1 MKSTQKEGKEKVL
14 LVIVDF
20 KNDRQRWPVQEVLEE
35 MEDLIAGCGGEVI
48 ERMICPLE
56 KASATYL
63 IGSGRVQDIAAAVS
77 HLKIDTVVFSY
88 DLRGSQQ
95 RNLEETIKTK
105 TIDRTQLILDIFAR
119 HATSKEGKMQV
130 ELAQLEYLLPR
141 LVGHG
146 IELSRLGGGI
156 GTLGPGE
163 TKLEM
168 DRRRIAERIARLRH
182 ELKEVTTQRAL
193 KRKQRKD
200 KGVPAVALVGYTNA
214 GKSTLMNT
222 LTQADQLTRETLFTT
237 LDSLSRQ
244 FLLPNHQKIIISDT
258 VGFMHDLPH
267 HLIEAF
273 KATLEEVR
281 EADLLLHVIDVS
293 HPHFHHLRDAVKVV
307 LKELDSSEKPTVV
320 VFNKIDRLPA
330 GFLWPEAPRGE
341 EENRQGLDQFQG
353 GQNHTV
359 CISAK
364 TGENV
369 PILVENISR
378 MLSSMVEEINVDI
391 PINRMDL
398 VNLAH
403 EQGQVYSVK
412 YYADT
417 VNIRALVPTQVAGK
431 FYKYDI
437 HSRKEG

>member
-1 MKSTQKEGKEKVL
+1 MYQEGKEKVL

-20 KNDRQRWPVQEVLEE
+20 KNDRQRWPAQEVLEE

-168 DRRRIAERIARLRH
+168 DRRRIGERITRLRH

-200 KGVPAVALVGYTNA
+200 KGVPTVALVGYTNA

-222 LTQADQLTRETLFTT
+222 LTRANQVTRETLFTT
-237 LDSLSRQ
+237 LDSLARQ
-244 FLLPNHQKIIISDT
+244 FVLPNHQKIIISDT
-258 VGFMHDLPH
+258 VGFMHELPH

-293 HPHFHHLRDAVKVV
+293 HPHFHHLREAVEVV
-307 LKELDSSEKPTVV
+307 LKELEVSEKPAIIA
-320 VFNKIDRLPA
+320 FNKIDRLPV
-330 GFLWPEAPRGE
+330 GPLWG
-341 EENRQGLDQFQG
+341 ENRQGLDQFQG
-353 GQNHTV
+353 SQNNTV

-364 TGENV
+364 TGENT
-369 PILVENISR
+369 PFLVEKISR

-403 EQGQVYSVK
+403 EEGQVYSVK

-437 HSRKEG
+437 HSPKEE

>member
-1 MKSTQKEGKEKVL
+1 MYQEGKEKVL

-20 KNDRQRWPVQEVLEE
+20 KNDRQRWPAQEVLEE

-168 DRRRIAERIARLRH
+168 DRRRIGERITRLRH

-200 KGVPAVALVGYTNA
+200 KGVPTVALVGYTNA

-222 LTQADQLTRETLFTT
+222 LTRANQVTRETLFTT
-237 LDSLSRQ
+237 LDSLARQ
-244 FLLPNHQKIIISDT
+244 FVLPNHQKILISDT
-258 VGFMHDLPH
+258 VGFMHELPH

-293 HPHFHHLRDAVKVV
+293 HPHFHHLREAVEVV
-307 LKELDSSEKPTVV
+307 LKELEVSEKPAIIA
-320 VFNKIDRLPA
+320 FNKIDRLPV
-330 GFLWPEAPRGE
+330 GPLWG
-341 EENRQGLDQFQG
+341 ENRQGLDQFQG
-353 GQNHTV
+353 SQNNTV

-364 TGENV
+364 TGENT
-369 PILVENISR
+369 PFLVEKISR

-403 EQGQVYSVK
+403 EEGQVYSVK

-437 HSRKEG
+437 HSPKEE

>member
-20 KNDRQRWPVQEVLEE
+20 KSDRQRWPAQEVLEE

-48 ERMICPLE
+48 EHMVCPLD

-63 IGSGRVQDIAAAVS
+63 IGSGRVKDIAAAVS
-77 HLKIDTVVFSY
+77 TLKIDTVVFSY

-95 RNLEETIKTK
+95 RNLEEEIKTK

-168 DRRRIAERIARLRH
+168 DRRRIGERITRLRH
-182 ELKEVTTQRAL
+182 DLKEVTSQRAL

-200 KGVPAVALVGYTNA
+200 NGVPTIALVGYTNA

-222 LTQADQLTRETLFTT
+222 LTQANQVTRETLFTT
-237 LDSLSRQ
+237 LDSLARQ
-244 FLLPNHQKIIISDT
+244 FLLPNHQKIIVSDT
-258 VGFMHDLPH
+258 VGFMHELPH

-281 EADLLLHVIDVS
+281 EADLLLHVLDVS
-293 HPHFHHLRDAVKVV
+293 HPHFHHLREAVEVV
-307 LKELDSSEKPTVV
+307 LKELEVSEKPMII
-320 VFNKIDRLPA
+320 VFNKIDRL
-330 GFLWPEAPRGE
+330 
-341 EENRQGLDQFQG
+341 ENREGLNQFQG
-353 GQNHTV
+353 GQDHTV

-369 PILVENISR
+369 PLLIEKISG
-378 MLSSMVEEINVDI
+378 MLSSLVEEINVDI

-403 EQGQVYSVK
+403 EEGQVYSVK

-431 FYKYDI
+431 FYKYDV
-437 HSRKEG
+437 HLPKEE

>member
-1 MKSTQKEGKEKVL
+1 MYQEGKEKVL

-20 KNDRQRWPVQEVLEE
+20 KNDRQRWPAQEVLEE

-168 DRRRIAERIARLRH
+168 DRRRIGERITRLRP

-200 KGVPAVALVGYTNA
+200 KGVPTVALVGYTNA

-222 LTQADQLTRETLFTT
+222 LTRANQVTRETLFTT
-237 LDSLSRQ
+237 LDSLARQ
-244 FLLPNHQKIIISDT
+244 FVLPNHQKIIISDT
-258 VGFMHDLPH
+258 VGFMHELPH

-293 HPHFHHLRDAVKVV
+293 HPHFHHLREAVEVV
-307 LKELDSSEKPTVV
+307 LKELEVSEKPAIIA
-320 VFNKIDRLPA
+320 FNKIDRLPV
-330 GFLWPEAPRGE
+330 GPLWG
-341 EENRQGLDQFQG
+341 ENRQGLDQFQG
-353 GQNHTV
+353 SQNNTV

-364 TGENV
+364 TGENT
-369 PILVENISR
+369 PFLVEKISR

-403 EQGQVYSVK
+403 EEGQVYSVK

-437 HSRKEG
+437 HSPKEE

>member
-20 KNDRQRWPVQEVLEE
+20 KKDRARWPAQEVLVE

-168 DRRRIAERIARLRH
+168 DRRRIGERITRLRH

-200 KGVPAVALVGYTNA
+200 KGVPTVALVGYTNA

-222 LTQADQLTRETLFTT
+222 LTRANQVTRETLFTT
-237 LDSLSRQ
+237 LDSLARQ
-244 FLLPNHQKIIISDT
+244 FVLPNHQKIIISDT
-258 VGFMHDLPH
+258 VGFMHELPH

-293 HPHFHHLRDAVKVV
+293 HPHFHHLREAVEVV
-307 LKELDSSEKPTVV
+307 LKELEVSEKPAIIA
-320 VFNKIDRLPA
+320 FNKIDRLPV
-330 GFLWPEAPRGE
+330 GPLWG
-341 EENRQGLDQFQG
+341 ENRQGLDQFQG
-353 GQNHTV
+353 SQNNTV

-364 TGENV
+364 TGENT
-369 PILVENISR
+369 PFLVEKISR

-403 EQGQVYSVK
+403 EEGQVYSVK

-437 HSRKEG
+437 HSPKEE

>member
-1 MKSTQKEGKEKVL
+1 MHQEDKEKVL

-20 KNDRQRWPVQEVLEE
+20 KKDRTRWPAQEVLDE

-48 ERMICPLE
+48 EHMVCPLE

-63 IGSGRVQDIAAAVS
+63 IGSGRVKDIAAAVS
-77 HLKIDTVVFSY
+77 HLGIDTVVFSY

-95 RNLEETIKTK
+95 RNLEEEIKTK

-168 DRRRIAERIARLRH
+168 DRRRIGERITRLRH
-182 ELKEVTTQRAL
+182 ELKEVTNQRAL

-200 KGVPAVALVGYTNA
+200 KGVPTVALVGYTNA

-222 LTQADQLTRETLFTT
+222 LTQANQVTRETLFTT
-237 LDSLSRQ
+237 LDSLARQ
-244 FLLPNHQKIIISDT
+244 FVLPNHQKIVVSDT
-258 VGFMHDLPH
+258 VGFMHELPH

-293 HPHFHHLRDAVKVV
+293 HPHFHHLREAVEDV
-307 LKELDSSEKPTVV
+307 LKELEVFEKPVIVV
-320 VFNKIDRLPA
+320 LNKIDKL
-330 GFLWPEAPRGE
+330 
-341 EENRQGLDQFQG
+341 ENRQGLDQFQG
-353 GQNHTV
+353 SQNNTV

-364 TGENV
+364 TGENIAV
-369 PILVENISR
+369 LVGKIGG
-378 MLSSMVEEINVDI
+378 MLSPMVEEINVDI

-403 EQGQVYSVK
+403 EEGQVYSVK

-437 HSRKEG
+437 HPHKEEQR